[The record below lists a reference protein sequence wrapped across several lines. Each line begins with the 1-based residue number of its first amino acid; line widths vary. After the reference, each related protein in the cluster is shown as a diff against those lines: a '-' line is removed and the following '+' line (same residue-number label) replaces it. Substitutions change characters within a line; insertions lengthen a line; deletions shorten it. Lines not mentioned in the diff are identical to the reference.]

1 VDGTSNPE
9 KRVSINITG
18 MSCAGCV
25 ARAEKAALALDGV
38 RTSEINLAMKR
49 GTMTFDPALV
59 TPEEIA
65 RAITE
70 AGYPSTPVSD
80 PADAGMHDHHHGHDH
95 GHGHDQAEGHVHD
108 EDAGELKRALLFAAG
123 FTAPLVFVSMGRM
136 LPGLDGA
143 MAKFMDHH
151 VWMAVEWVLAT
162 PVLFYAG
169 WRFFTTGWNEIRHA
183 APGMNALVM
192 LGAGAAYVYSALA
205 VVAPGLFPAGTAVA
219 YFEAAGVIV
228 TLILFGRYLEA
239 AAKGRTAAAIRSLL
253 ALQVPTARV
262 LRDGSFVE
270 VPIAQVRVGDK
281 VLVRPG
287 ERLPVDGTVAE
298 GTGFVDESMITG
310 EPLPVEKHPGG
321 EAVGG
326 TVNGNG
332 ALTIEVSHVGA
343 DTVLAR
349 IVRMVED
356 AQSGKPEIQKIADKI
371 AGIFVPVVLVIAV
384 ATFALWMAFGPEP
397 ALSHAFVAAVS
408 VLLIACPCAMGLA
421 TPTAIMV
428 STGRGAETGVLIRR
442 GTALERLA
450 KVDTI
455 VLDKTGTL
463 TEGKPELREVRLIG
477 SDFNEGT
484 ALALAL
490 AAAAESRSEHP
501 LGQALVTAARSRGL
515 ALSDTTDFAAKPGH
529 GITATVA
536 GKRLTIG
543 AARHFAADGI
553 DTGPADAAMS
563 ELAAGALTPV
573 LLAVDGKL
581 AAVFGIGDKLKPES
595 QGVIAA
601 LAEMGLRAAMLTGD
615 VEATAKAVAG
625 SAGIERVVAGVLPDG
640 KADEIKR
647 LQQAGRTVAFVGDGI
662 NDAPA
667 LAQADVGIAIGT
679 GTDIA
684 IEAGDVVLM
693 SGDMRGIVR
702 AVRLA
707 RRTLRVIHG
716 NFFWAYA
723 YNVALIPL
731 AAGAFYAALGWLL
744 NPMIA
749 AAAMSVSSL
758 FVVGNSLRLR
768 SFERGENA

>member
-1 VDGTSNPE
+1 MDGTSNPE

-25 ARAEKAALALDGV
+25 SRAEKAALALDGV

-59 TPEEIA
+59 TPDEIA

-70 AGYPSTPVSD
+70 AGYPSTPEPD
-80 PADAGMHDHHHGHDH
+80 PANVGAHSHHHGHDH
-95 GHGHDQAEGHVHD
+95 THDQAQGHDHD
-108 EDAGELKRALLFAAG
+108 EDTGELKHALLFAAG
-123 FTAPLVFVSMGRM
+123 FTAPLVFVAMGRM

-151 VWMAVEWVLAT
+151 AWMAVEWVLAT

-192 LGAGAAYVYSALA
+192 LGAGAAYVYSAFA

-262 LRDGSFVE
+262 LRNGSFVE
-270 VPIAQVRVGDK
+270 VPTADVRVGDK

-298 GTGFVDESMITG
+298 GSGFVDESMITG

-332 ALTIEVSHVGA
+332 ALTIEVTRVGA
-343 DTVLAR
+343 DTLLAR
-349 IVRMVED
+349 IVRMVEE
-356 AQSGKPEIQKIADKI
+356 AQGGKPEIQKIADRI
-371 AGIFVPVVLVIAV
+371 AGIFVPVVLVVAA

-428 STGRGAETGVLIRR
+428 ATGRGAETGVLIRR

-463 TEGKPELREVRLIG
+463 TEGRPELREVRMLDA
-477 SDFNEGT
+477 DFDEN
-484 ALALAL
+484 AALAL

-515 ALSDTTDFAAKPGH
+515 ALPETTDFAAKPGH
-529 GITATVA
+529 GITATVT
-536 GKRLTIG
+536 GKRVTIG

-553 DTGPADAAMS
+553 DTGPADAAMA

-601 LAEMGLRAAMLTGD
+601 LVEMGLGAAMLTGD
-615 VEATAKAVAG
+615 VEATAKAVAS
-625 SAGIERVVAGVLPDG
+625 SAGIERVFAGVLPDG

-702 AVRLA
+702 AIRLA

-731 AAGAFYAALGWLL
+731 AAGAFYAAFGWLL

-768 SFERGENA
+768 SFERGEKA